1 MVIYASREAMRG
13 LTLAFMGSRVQSRI
27 RVSQELLNWA
37 YTANLMATNKER
49 ALEIR
54 HYFRGTEAAAA
65 LA

>member
-1 MVIYASREAMRG
+1 MQG